1 MTGERARR
9 IRFVVVAVSL
19 ALALALALAVPL
31 VAAGFAYR
39 PGGPATGPHAA
50 GVGDESVASS
60 SASPS
65 PRAAP
70 TSSVPPRPGPSTVT
84 VDERWV
90 TDRVGRTGIPT
101 SAMRAYAQAALTQ
114 RAAQPSCRLSWST
127 LAAIGAVETRHGTI
141 DDRTLTADG
150 KALPR
155 IVGLPLSGG
164 PVDAVTDTDG
174 GLLDGD
180 DRWDRAVGP
189 MQFIPSTW
197 SAWAVD
203 ADGDGHADPDDID
216 DAAATAARYLCA
228 DGHDLGD
235 RRGWIAAVAA
245 YNHREDYVR
254 AVAEEANRLAA
265 S

>member
-1 MTGERARR
+1 VTGERARR

-19 ALALALALAVPL
+19 ALALALAVPL

-39 PGGPATGPHAA
+39 ADGPATGPHTTSI
-50 GVGDESVASS
+50 GDGSVASS

-65 PRAAP
+65 PRAVP
-70 TSSVPPRPGPSTVT
+70 TRSVPPRPRAPSTVT

-90 TDRVGRTGIPT
+90 TDRVGRTGIPV

-127 LAAIGAVETRHGTI
+127 LAAIGAVETHHGTI

-164 PVDAVTDTDG
+164 TLDAVTDTDG

-203 ADGDGHADPDDID
+203 ADGDGRADPDDVD

-235 RRGWIAAVAA
+235 RQGWIAAVAA